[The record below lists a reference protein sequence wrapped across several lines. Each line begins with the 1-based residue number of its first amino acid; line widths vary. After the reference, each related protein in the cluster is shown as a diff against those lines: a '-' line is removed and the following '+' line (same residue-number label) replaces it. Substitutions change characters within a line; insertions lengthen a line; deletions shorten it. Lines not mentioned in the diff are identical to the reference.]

1 MCSHNF
7 PFSTQVSRSSIFF
20 TEAFLPSH
28 SGKKKYDLPPFEKS
42 VSKLHS
48 EAEVDSTNGI

>member
-7 PFSTQVSRSSIFF
+7 PFSTQASCSSIFF